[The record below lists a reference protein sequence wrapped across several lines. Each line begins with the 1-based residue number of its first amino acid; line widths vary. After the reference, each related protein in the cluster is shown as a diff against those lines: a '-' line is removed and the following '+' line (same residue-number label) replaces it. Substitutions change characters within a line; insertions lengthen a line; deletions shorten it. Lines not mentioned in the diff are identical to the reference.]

1 MISTTS
7 KQRQKNRDTFNEI
20 QTYFSI
26 HAHLVKDSYYY
37 LRQHWDNDVGFSIIP
52 DRYLKMMLIELYIMR
67 HHAVYR
73 EIKDQLR
80 ANEKRKENI
89 ADTMAAWLA
98 AQPPISTS
106 NSGQHNHIQVKEVH
120 IQSSVKVYERFMIG
134 ESFIYKGNKV
144 HEYEKR
150 KQSQTHCWYCD
161 ESCYFN
167 HRKTSEHREAYW
179 AYMQYLSA
187 ALALPVELVEQ
198 IMMFL
203 YPN

>member
-1 MISTTS
+1 MISTAS

-73 EIKDQLR
+73 EIKDQLC
-80 ANEKRKENI
+80 ANEKRKKNI

-120 IQSSVKVYERFMIG
+120 IQSSVKVYERFM
-134 ESFIYKGNKV
+134 
-144 HEYEKR
+144 
-150 KQSQTHCWYCD
+150 
-161 ESCYFN
+161 
-167 HRKTSEHREAYW
+167 
-179 AYMQYLSA
+179 SA
-187 ALALPVELVEQ
+187 
-198 IMMFL
+198 
-203 YPN
+203 